1 MHRTTIILPDE
12 LFQQAKKKA
21 AAEKSTVSEVLR
33 QLLTHW
39 VAEKARTEAREKPG
53 QIAIET
59 ALSTYG
65 MWKDRDPDQFL
76 RESRAHLASRDQE
89 LQDARLDSR

>member
-12 LFQQAKKKA
+12 LFQRAKKKA

-39 VAEKARTEAREKPG
+39 VTEKARMEGQEKPG
-53 QIAIET
+53 QTVIEQ
-59 ALSTYG
+59 AVSTYG

-76 RESRAHLASRDQE
+76 RESRAHLTSRDQE
-89 LQDARLDSR
+89 LQDARLDS